1 MAAAY
6 AALPM
11 AVPSHKPSM
20 LVGLSL
26 VMAQPK
32 EFESEG
38 THVQ

>member
-11 AVPSHKPSM
+11 AVPITNHPM

-26 VMAQPK
+26 VMAQPRNLSPK
-32 EFESEG
+32 EL
-38 THVQ
+38 VQ